1 MTSGLV
7 PYTELEAVNEILAVG
22 SNSPVSTL
30 NENQVIDASLARN
43 TLRAVLVEILSRG
56 WAFNTEYGV
65 ELHPDQDGH
74 IRLPR
79 NTLKVKAVDGS
90 SVVQRGSLLYDRSNR
105 TNKFTSSVTAD
116 LVIGMTFEDLPSTVR
131 VCATITAARRYQ
143 DRFFGDEAVHSYTLQ
158 DEVQAKAA
166 MWDEEIELQGAN
178 MLTDSNTMRNLT
190 SRN

>member
-43 TLRAVLVEILSRG
+43 TLKAVLVEILSRG

-90 SVVQRGSLLYDRSNR
+90 AVVQRGSLLYDRTNR
-105 TNKFTSSVTAD
+105 TNKFTSAVTVD

-166 MWDEEIELQGAN
+166 MWDEEIEMQGAN

-190 SRN
+190 SRK